1 MNLDL
6 SKLKKPESKDILDNE
21 EETEALPLKRELLTE
36 TAVIKLRSSEKW
48 ELKRLAETKGLKLS
62 PLVRSLLKKHDYI

>member
-6 SKLKKPESKDILDNE
+6 SNLKKPESKDILGEKEDAE
-21 EETEALPLKRELLTE
+21 EIIRKNELLTE
-36 TAVIKLRSSEKW
+36 QIVIKLRSSEKW

-62 PLVRSLLKKHDYI
+62 PLMRSLLKQHGYI